1 MSTRLIGRREVAR
14 LLDVGD
20 CIEAVEAAFRAHAAG
35 RTIPPGVLG
44 AAADGGGF
52 HLKTAGLF
60 GDRPYFA
67 AKLNGNFERNAE
79 HFGLPRIQG
88 LLVLCDARNG
98 LPLAVM
104 DSAQITVVRTAAA
117 SAVAARHLARPCSAV
132 ATICGCGVQGRAQLE
147 AICRVLPIASAFA
160 HDADRRTA
168 ERFAADLSAGLGIPV
183 AAASDLE
190 RAARRSDVI
199 VTCTPSRRPLL
210 GPGSVRPGAFVAAVG
225 ADAEDKQE
233 LAPELLARARVV
245 VDHLEQ
251 CAAIGDLHHALA
263 AGVLGRADVHAEL
276 HEVVAGR
283 RPGRA
288 EDGEVFV
295 FDSTGV
301 ALEDVA
307 AAALVYER
315 AVDAGAGV
323 EVDLIG

>member
-1 MSTRLIGRREVAR
+1 MTRLISRREVAG

-20 CIEAVEAAFRAHAAG
+20 CIEAVEAAFRAHAEG

-52 HLKTAGLF
+52 HLKTAGLL
-60 GDRPYFA
+60 GDRPYFV

-79 HFGLPRIQG
+79 RFGLPRIQG
-88 LLVLCDARNG
+88 VVVLCDARNG

-117 SAVAARHLARPCSAV
+117 SAVAARHLARPGSAV
-132 ATICGCGVQGRAQLE
+132 ATICGCGLQGRAHLE
-147 AICRVLPIASAFA
+147 AICHVLPITSAFA
-160 HDADRRTA
+160 HDADRQTA
-168 ERFAADLSAGLGIPV
+168 ERFAAELSAGLGISV

-190 RAARRSDVI
+190 RAARASDVI

-210 GPGSVRPGAFVAAVG
+210 GPDAVRPGAFVAAVG

-233 LAPELLARARVV
+233 LAPELFARARVV
-245 VDHLEQ
+245 VDHLDQ
-251 CAAIGDLHHALA
+251 CATIGDLHHALA

-288 EDGEVFV
+288 EDGEIFV

-307 AAALVYER
+307 AAALVYQR
-315 AVDAGAGV
+315 AVAAGAGV
-323 EVDLIG
+323 EVDLAG